1 MLDVPAAV
9 SSEGVI
15 TLRKEEVPADAES
28 VSFHDD
34 FFTAREGDSG
44 FFLILLKYLAVK
56 RRYYVMLQMTRRYE
70 AESMIKKLQKRS
82 VGIQSSWTSQ
92 LVWLSDI
99 PLADGEFIVR
109 SGMLRRSKKL

>member
-1 MLDVPAAV
+1 MLFRIKRRGGEMQDVPAAV

-44 FFLILLKYLAVK
+44 FFLIPSHYYCHDTMLTEFRK
-56 RRYYVMLQMTRRYE
+56 REDTEAAYRYNDMPQ
-70 AESMIKKLQKRS
+70 KKPGRFLP
-82 VGIQSSWTSQ
+82 SSP
-92 LVWLSDI
+92 VWIWITNWWS
-99 PLADGEFIVR
+99 A
-109 SGMLRRSKKL
+109 

>member
-1 MLDVPAAV
+1 MLFRIKRRGGEMQDVPAAV

-56 RRYYVMLQMTRRYE
+56 RRCYVANDE
-70 AESMIKKLQKRS
+70 AI
-82 VGIQSSWTSQ
+82 
-92 LVWLSDI
+92 
-99 PLADGEFIVR
+99 
-109 SGMLRRSKKL
+109 